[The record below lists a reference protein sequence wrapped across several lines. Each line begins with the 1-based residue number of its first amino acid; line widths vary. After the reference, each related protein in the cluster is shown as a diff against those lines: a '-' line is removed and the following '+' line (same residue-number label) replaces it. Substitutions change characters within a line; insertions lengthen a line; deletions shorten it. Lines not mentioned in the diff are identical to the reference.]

1 MQLLI
6 PKDEAIKILQQRL
19 QELTQYGFN
28 PKVWKDRTILD
39 LKQIFG
45 LAGDQWLQI
54 SSIYFDTA
62 ITSQKAQKLQEGRQ
76 AASGLLNS
84 YIDFIEQ
91 YSKIAAQRKQIQ
103 ENGFEQKYY
112 QLLADYNKNGQE
124 YINLMDEHSKLLDEN
139 SALIDEKNEVE
150 EENQRLVDNTLQLDN
165 VTFKRLW
172 VGVQNLP
179 TIQIVY
185 ITSVIIAIIIA
196 SFTVGQ
202 LIEKNSA
209 NNESFELK
217 SENRDLKNSN
227 QTISTQL
234 ESKKSE
240 IQLLKDSIKVQ
251 SDSII
256 KLNKPKV
263 IKH

>member
-19 QELTQYGFN
+19 QELSQYNFN

-76 AASGLLNS
+76 AASGLLHS

-103 ENGFEQKYY
+103 ENGFEKKYY
-112 QLLADYNKNGQE
+112 QLLADYNKNAQD
-124 YINLMDEHSKLLDEN
+124 YITLMDDHSKLLDEN
-139 SALIDEKNEVE
+139 STLIDEKNEVE

-172 VGVQNLP
+172 IGIQNLP

-185 ITSVIIAIIIA
+185 IISVIIAIIIA

-202 LIEKNSA
+202 LFEKNSA
-209 NNESFELK
+209 NKESFELK
-217 SENRDLKNSN
+217 SENKDLKSSN
-227 QTISTQL
+227 QTISTKF
-234 ESKKSE
+234 ESQKKE
-240 IQLLKDSIKVQ
+240 ILILKDSLKIQ
-251 SDSII
+251 TDSII
-256 KLNKPKV
+256 KLNKSKN
-263 IKH
+263 H